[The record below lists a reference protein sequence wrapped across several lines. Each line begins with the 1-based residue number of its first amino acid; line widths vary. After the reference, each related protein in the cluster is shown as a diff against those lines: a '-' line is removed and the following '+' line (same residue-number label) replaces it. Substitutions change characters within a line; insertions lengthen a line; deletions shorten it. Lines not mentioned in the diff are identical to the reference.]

1 VKAVFDTNVLI
12 AAFLTEGLCSGLLIR
27 ARKQAFNLVLCD
39 DIIREFEG
47 ILMKKFKLTS
57 IDISE
62 ISTIV
67 LEAASEI
74 LEILHKLGPIPN
86 ICRDPND
93 DMIIACAMD
102 AAADYIVTGDEDLLI
117 LKRYKDIVIINP
129 RNFESLFAD

>member
-1 VKAVFDTNVLI
+1 MKAVFDTNVLI

-47 ILMKKFKLTS
+47 ILTKKFKLAST
-57 IDISE
+57 DISE
-62 ISTIV
+62 ISAIV
-67 LEAASEI
+67 SEAAS
-74 LEILHKLGPIPN
+74 EILHKLGPIPN

-93 DMIIACAMD
+93 DMIIACAVD

-117 LKRYKDIVIINP
+117 LKSYKDIAILNP
-129 RNFESLFAD
+129 RNFEALFAD

>member
-1 VKAVFDTNVLI
+1 MKTVFDTNVLI

-47 ILMKKFKLTS
+47 ILIKKFKLTS
-57 IDISE
+57 TDISE
-62 ISTIV
+62 ISDIV
-67 LEAASEI
+67 SEAASEI
-74 LEILHKLGPIPN
+74 LHELGPIPN

-93 DMIIACAMD
+93 DMIIACTID

-117 LKRYKDIVIINP
+117 LKRYKDIVILNP
-129 RNFESLFAD
+129 RNFEALFAD

>member
-1 VKAVFDTNVLI
+1 MKAVFDTNVLI

-47 ILMKKFKLTS
+47 ILLKKFKLTS
-57 IDISE
+57 TDISE
-62 ISTIV
+62 ISAIV
-67 LEAASEI
+67 SQAASKR
-74 LEILHKLGPIPN
+74 LHKLGPIPN

-93 DMIIACAMD
+93 DMIIACAID

-117 LKRYKDIVIINP
+117 LKRYQDIAIINP
-129 RNFESLFAD
+129 RNFEALFAD

>member
-47 ILMKKFKLTS
+47 ILMKKFKLTA

-67 LEAASEI
+67 SEAAS
-74 LEILHKLGPIPN
+74 EILHKLGPIPN

-93 DMIIACAMD
+93 DMIIACAID